1 MIMQYL
7 FLLKTIL
14 ILITSFQV
22 LMKESR
28 LMLKQNYDFSTGVH
42 RDIHVHYT
50 QHFICDSFG
59 VPHQAKLFTVIYGL
73 FN

>member
-1 MIMQYL
+1 MIVQYL

-22 LMKESR
+22 LTKESR
-28 LMLKQNYDFSTGVH
+28 LMLKQTLVFLLVFI
-42 RDIHVHYT
+42 DIHVHYM

-59 VPHQAKLFTVIYGL
+59 VPHQAKVFTVIYGL